1 MRSRR
6 LFASV
11 PIADS
16 TGSIVENAFHKG
28 KPIES
33 FGREIH
39 LTLLLGG
46 GWEAYWLLHGA
57 DSEPQPQTGPRA
69 IVGNPISFKILC
81 KFEKCTNTITI
92 SYLLLTRRD
101 PLPRVTESGTLKCVP
116 VRIWEVKKLPTLTPY
131 SCVKT
136 TNNQQG
142 LSGED

>member
-6 LFASV
+6 LFSASV

-33 FGREIH
+33 FKETH

-46 GWEAYWLLHGA
+46 GCGKFVHLAYRLLHGA

-69 IVGNPISFKILC
+69 IDGKLISFKILC
-81 KFEKCTNTITI
+81 KFEKCTNTFTI
-92 SYLLLTRRD
+92 PYLLLT
-101 PLPRVTESGTLKCVP
+101 
-116 VRIWEVKKLPTLTPY
+116 
-131 SCVKT
+131 
-136 TNNQQG
+136 
-142 LSGED
+142 